1 MADAKMEDVKMANYW
16 SGARMPLRVVFLAAR
31 IAGPATFLL
40 SKTFDAYAID
50 GAFATIASDPLAW
63 LDVDWDGF
71 IDETSV
77 FPAYG
82 AAPLRYLES
91 LLQSWPGVWALAL
104 MLATLLPILWVGRV
118 AERRA
123 LRSDTERPFP

>member
-1 MADAKMEDVKMANYW
+1 MAKFRY
-16 SGARMPLRVVFLAAR
+16 GARILLRTVFLAAR
-31 IAGPATFLL
+31 VVGPAAFLL
-40 SKTFDAYAID
+40 SKTFGAYAID
-50 GAFATIASDPLAW
+50 GPFATIASDPLAW

-71 IDETSV
+71 IDETGV

-82 AAPLRYLES
+82 AGPLLYLQS

-118 AERRA
+118 AEQWA
-123 LRSDTERPFP
+123 LRSDAERPFP